1 MSEEVG
7 SIYIEVNKTDPK
19 PNPVTYELSTVSE
32 IFDAVTEENIERL
45 LEAFEQ
51 CLRLGMATRALTE
64 AISVGMPEGAGNL
77 AMERFV
83 WIDD

>member
-7 SIYIEVNKTDPK
+7 SIYIQANKKDPK

-45 LEAFEQ
+45 LEAFAQ
-51 CLRLGMATRALTE
+51 SLRFGMATREIAMALSVTE
-64 AISVGMPEGAGNL
+64 VNSGKL
-77 AMERFV
+77 AMEKFI